1 MSRVVA
7 LILALTLA
15 ACVTEKPDGW
25 TGDRQADPE
34 EAARVNSAL
43 GNRYMRDGQLELARD
58 KLETA
63 VKFDP
68 GLADARANLAFVYQ
82 RLGNA
87 KEAGKHYRKAVSLAP
102 NDPNYRNAYGV
113 FLCAQGEGEAA
124 QKQFQ
129 AALVVPAYRLR
140 EVTLTNSGVCYR
152 KLNQLDSA
160 EQAFR
165 DALRSNPNYPDA
177 LAQLA
182 LLSYDRRD
190 YLTAR
195 AFVQRYDAA
204 AAMSP
209 GVLWVAVRTE
219 RALGDRA
226 AADAYAAQLKK
237 QFPRSDET
245 YQLLRLENNG

>member
-129 AALVVPAYRLR
+129 AALDVPAYRLR
-140 EVTLTNSGVCYR
+140 EVTLTNSGVCY
-152 KLNQLDSA
+152 
-160 EQAFR
+160 
-165 DALRSNPNYPDA
+165 
-177 LAQLA
+177 
-182 LLSYDRRD
+182 RRD

>member
-1 MSRVVA
+1 MSRIVA
-7 LILALTLA
+7 LLLMLALA
-15 ACVTEKPDGW
+15 ACVTEKPEGW
-25 TGDRQADPE
+25 TGDRKADPE

-43 GNRYMRDGQLELARD
+43 GNRYMRGGQLELARD

-68 GLADARANLAFVYQ
+68 ELAEARANLAFVYQ
-82 RLGNA
+82 RLGRA
-87 KEAGKHYRKAVSLAP
+87 DEARKHYRKAVSLAP
-102 NDPNYRNAYGV
+102 NNPNYRNAYGV
-113 FLCAQGEGEAA
+113 FLCAQGDGDTAL
-124 QKQFQ
+124 QQFD
-129 AALVVPAYRLR
+129 AALDVPGYRLR
-140 EVTLTNSGVCYR
+140 EVTLTNAGVCHR
-152 KLNQLDSA
+152 KLNQLDAA

-165 DALRSNPNYPDA
+165 NALRNNNNYPDA
-177 LAQLA
+177 LAQMAVLA
-182 LLSYDRRD
+182 FDRRD

-226 AADAYAAQLKK
+226 AADEYAAQLK
-237 QFPRSDET
+237 QNFPGSDET

>member
-1 MSRVVA
+1 MRV
-7 LILALTLA
+7 LLLMLAAVLS
-15 ACVTEKPDGW
+15 ACVTVQPDGW
-25 TGDRQADPE
+25 TQNKADPA

-43 GNRYMRDGQLELARD
+43 GNRYMRDGQLELARE

-68 GLADARANLAFVYQ
+68 NLADARANLAFVYQ
-82 RLGNA
+82 RLGQA
-87 KEAGKHYRKAVSLAP
+87 EQARKHYRKAVSLAP
-102 NDPNYRNAYGV
+102 NNPNYRNAYGV
-113 FLCAQGEGEAA
+113 FLCAQGDGQGA
-124 QKQFQ
+124 QEQFES
-129 AALVVPAYRLR
+129 ALEVPSYRLR

-152 KLNQLDSA
+152 KLNNLDAA

-165 DALRSNPNYPDA
+165 GALRRNNNYPDA
-177 LAQLA
+177 LAQMA
-182 LLSYDRRD
+182 LLAYDRRD
-190 YLTAR
+190 FLTAR

-204 AAMSP
+204 APPNP

-226 AADAYAAQLKK
+226 AADDYAAQLKK
-237 QFPRSDET
+237 TFPRSDET

>member
-1 MSRVVA
+1 MKHACIV
-7 LILALTLA
+7 LLAAVLS
-15 ACVTEKPDGW
+15 ACVTVQPEGW
-25 TGDRQADPE
+25 VGQNKADPD

-43 GNRYMRDGQLELARD
+43 GNRYMRDGQLELARE
-58 KLETA
+58 KLEAA

-68 GLADARANLAFVYQ
+68 KLADARANLAFVYQ
-82 RLGNA
+82 RLGQG
-87 KEAGKHYRKAVSLAP
+87 EAARRQYRKAVSLAP
-102 NDPNYRNAYGV
+102 DNPNYRNAYGV
-113 FLCAQGEGEAA
+113 FLCAQGDGEAA
-124 QKQFQ
+124 QKQFE
-129 AALVVPAYRLR
+129 AALQVPTYRLR

-152 KLNQLDSA
+152 KLNNLNAA

-165 DALRSNPNYPDA
+165 GALRSNNNYADA
-177 LAQLA
+177 LAQMA

-204 AAMSP
+204 APLSP

-226 AADAYAAQLKK
+226 AADDYAALLK
-237 QFPRSDET
+237 QRFPRSDET

>member
-1 MSRVVA
+1 MMRVLFV
-7 LILALTLA
+7 LVALTLS
-15 ACVTEKPDGW
+15 ACVTVQPDGW
-25 TGDRQADPE
+25 TGQGKADPD

-43 GNRYMRDGQLELARD
+43 GNRYMRDGQLELARE

-82 RLGNA
+82 RLGLA
-87 KEAGKHYRKAVSLAP
+87 EQSRREYRKAVSLAP
-102 NDPNYRNAYGV
+102 NNPNYRNAYGV
-113 FLCAQGEGEAA
+113 FLCAQGDGEAA
-124 QKQFQ
+124 QQQFD
-129 AALVVPAYRLR
+129 AALEVPGYRLR
-140 EVTLTNSGVCYR
+140 EVTLTNSGICHR
-152 KLNQLDSA
+152 KLNDLAAA

-165 DALRSNPNYPDA
+165 GALRSNNNYPDA

-182 LLSYDRRD
+182 LLAYDRGD

-204 AAMSP
+204 APLSP

-219 RALGDRA
+219 RALGDRDA
-226 AADAYAAQLKK
+226 AADYAAQLK
-237 QFPRSDET
+237 QNFPRSDET